1 MITVDEYENF
11 DAVGL
16 ATLIADKE
24 VSALEVVESA
34 IARIE
39 SRNSALN
46 AVIATLFDDARVA
59 VGRGLPRG
67 PLSGVPYLVK
77 DLNTWIEGVPA
88 TNGSRAFR
96 EHVPET
102 DSILISRLRA
112 AGLVILGK
120 TNTPELGLNICTA
133 PSLFGATKNPFDPQ
147 RSAGGSS
154 GGSACAVAAGMVPAA
169 HATDSGGSIRIPASN
184 CGLFG
189 LKPTRARVPLGHD
202 KPEGLAGF
210 SAVHAVTHSVRDSAI
225 LLDVTAGPMVGDIY
239 SAPAM
244 NMSFL
249 DSIEKPFQSVRIA
262 LWTEGLAGE
271 KIDPVCKDAAK
282 QAAMLCES
290 LGHDVEETR
299 PDIDGDSLRGAFDVL
314 FSANIHNVVER
325 YRVENPSIDIETVF
339 EPVTVA
345 CSRAAGRFSAA
356 DYAAG
361 IECTQQAARDLS
373 RFFAKHDVLLTPT
386 LAKPPLPLGEISMMM
401 DDWTSYLD
409 KMLNEI
415 PFTPLFNATGAPAA
429 SLPLAKCP
437 NGLPVGVQ
445 MGAGFGKENL
455 LLRLSRALELAAPWH
470 QRI

>member
-24 VSALEVVESA
+24 ASALEVVESA

-46 AVIATLFDDARVA
+46 AVIATLFDDARA
-59 VGRGLPRG
+59 TVGRGLPRG

-96 EHVPET
+96 EHVPNT

-210 SAVHAVTHSVRDSAI
+210 SSVHAVTHSVRDSAV

-244 NMSFL
+244 TMPFL
-249 DSIEKPFQSVRIA
+249 DSIEEPVQSVRIA
-262 LWTEGLAGE
+262 LWTEGFAGE
-271 KIDPVCKDAAK
+271 KIDRVCKDAAK
-282 QAAMLCES
+282 QAAVLCES

-299 PDIDGDSLRGAFDVL
+299 PDIDGDSLREAFDVL
-314 FSANIHNVVER
+314 FSANIHNVVEK
-325 YRVENPSIDIETVF
+325 YRLGNPSIDIDTVF

-345 CSRAAGRFSAA
+345 CSRVAGRFSAA

-361 IECTQQAARDLS
+361 IECIQQAARDLS

-429 SLPLAKCP
+429 SLPLAKSP
-437 NGLPVGVQ
+437 EGLPVGVQ
-445 MGAGFGKENL
+445 MGAGLGKEDL

>member
-77 DLNTWIEGVPA
+77 DLNTWIGGVPA

-102 DSILISRLRA
+102 DSILLSRLRA

-373 RFFAKHDVLLTPT
+373 RFFEKHDVLLTPT

-445 MGAGFGKENL
+445 MGAGLGKENL

>member
-39 SRNSALN
+39 SRNSTLN
-46 AVIATLFDDARVA
+46 AVVATLFDDARVA

-102 DSILISRLRA
+102 DSILISRLRT

-120 TNTPELGLNICTA
+120 TNTSELGLNICTA

-202 KPEGLAGF
+202 KSEGLAGF
-210 SAVHAVTHSVRDSAI
+210 SAAHAVTHSVRDSAV
-225 LLDVTAGPMVGDIY
+225 LLDVTAGPMAGDIY

-244 NMSFL
+244 TSSFL
-249 DSIEKPFQSVRIA
+249 DSIEEPLQSVRIA
-262 LWTEGLAGE
+262 LWTEGFAGE

-282 QAAMLCES
+282 QAAILCES
-290 LGHDVEETR
+290 LGYDVEETR
-299 PDIDGDSLRGAFDVL
+299 PDIDGDSLREAFDVL
-314 FSANIHNVVER
+314 FSANVHNVVER
-325 YRVENPSIDIETVF
+325 YRVENPSIDIETMF

-345 CSRAAGRFSAA
+345 CSRAASRFSAA

-373 RFFAKHDVLLTPT
+373 RFFVKYDVLLTPT
-386 LAKPPLPLGEISMMM
+386 LAKPPLHLGEISMMM
-401 DDWTSYLD
+401 DDWALYLD

-415 PFTPLFNATGAPAA
+415 PFTPLFNATGTPAA

-437 NGLPVGVQ
+437 DGLPVGVQ
-445 MGAGFGKENL
+445 IGAELGKENL

>member
-1 MITVDEYENF
+1 
-11 DAVGL
+11 
-16 ATLIADKE
+16 
-24 VSALEVVESA
+24 
-34 IARIE
+34 
-39 SRNSALN
+39 
-46 AVIATLFDDARVA
+46 
-59 VGRGLPRG
+59 
-67 PLSGVPYLVK
+67 
-77 DLNTWIEGVPA
+77 
-88 TNGSRAFR
+88 
-96 EHVPET
+96 
-102 DSILISRLRA
+102 
-112 AGLVILGK
+112 LVILGK
-120 TNTPELGLNICTA
+120 TNTPELGLNICTTS
-133 PSLFGATKNPFDPQ
+133 SLFGATKNPFDPQ

-210 SAVHAVTHSVRDSAI
+210 SAVHAVTHSVRDSAV
-225 LLDVTAGPMVGDIY
+225 LLDVTAGPMAGDIY
-239 SAPAM
+239 SAPAIT
-244 NMSFL
+244 MSFL

-373 RFFAKHDVLLTPT
+373 RFFEKHDVLLTPT

-445 MGAGFGKENL
+445 MGAGLGKENL

>member
-1 MITVDEYENF
+1 M
-11 DAVGL
+11 A
-16 ATLIADKE
+16 A
-24 VSALEVVESA
+24 
-34 IARIE
+34 
-39 SRNSALN
+39 
-46 AVIATLFDDARVA
+46 
-59 VGRGLPRG
+59 GRGLPRG

-96 EHVPET
+96 EHVPNT

-210 SAVHAVTHSVRDSAI
+210 SAVHAVTHSVRDSAV
-225 LLDVTAGPMVGDIY
+225 LLDVTAGPMAGDIY
-239 SAPAM
+239 SAPAIT
-244 NMSFL
+244 MSFL

-373 RFFAKHDVLLTPT
+373 RFFEKHDVLLTPT

-445 MGAGFGKENL
+445 MGAGLGKENL